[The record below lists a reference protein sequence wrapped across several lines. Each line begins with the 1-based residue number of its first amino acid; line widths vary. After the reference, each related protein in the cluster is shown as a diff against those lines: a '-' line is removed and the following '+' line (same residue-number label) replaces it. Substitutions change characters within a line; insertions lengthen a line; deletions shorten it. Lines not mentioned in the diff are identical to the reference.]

1 MYNERNKKG
10 VIGLENY
17 LGRKLKEYR
26 EQHLLT
32 RKQLGDILC
41 VSDKTISKWERGAG
55 LPDIGTLKHL
65 SQLLQIPLDDLLNEK
80 EAPFIMN
87 TKVNGWLAGCQSC
100 ILFGPIGWR
109 FGVIIGLTRKE
120 ILCFDC

>member
-1 MYNERNKKG
+1 MLIEQDSTQSRERNSIVFVLYFLFLCIMKETKKG

-87 TKVNGWLAGCQSC
+87 TKVN
-100 ILFGPIGWR
+100 
-109 FGVIIGLTRKE
+109 
-120 ILCFDC
+120 